1 MRILLI
7 LISITFITAT
17 KADEIYNLIKIPYLE
32 VYKISNENGIRY
44 LNTKKDFKIGLDG
57 NVTCNKSNL
66 DNLKNKFIIIEKN
79 FEKYNSNF
87 LKKNNIKYIV
97 LCESLYISDIN
108 TGGIPDIEKRTLII
122 DINFNQK
129 YFERMLHHEIFHMIQ
144 NSHFKYFDENKWS
157 SFNKKEFEYAECSTC
172 SDRLN
177 LDLYNNTDGF
187 LTEYSKSI
195 PSEDMAEIF
204 SFLMINK
211 IEIENKSKKDKILE
225 NKIKFIE
232 LSLSKIDKSFK
243 F

>member
-7 LISITFITAT
+7 LISLTFITAT
-17 KADEIYNLIKIPYLE
+17 KADEIYNLIKIPNLE

-144 NSHFKYFDENKWS
+144 NSHLKYFDENKWS

-177 LDLYNNTDGF
+177 LDLYENTDGF

-195 PSEDMAEIF
+195 ASEDMAEIF

>member
-7 LISITFITAT
+7 LISLTFITAV
-17 KADEIYNLIKIPYLE
+17 KADEIYNLIKIPNLE

-97 LCESLYISDIN
+97 LCESLHISNIN
-108 TGGIPDIEKRTLII
+108 TGGIPDIEKRTMII

-157 SFNKKEFEYAECSTC
+157 SLNKKEFEYAECSTC

>member
-7 LISITFITAT
+7 LISLTFITAT
-17 KADEIYNLIKIPYLE
+17 KADEIYNLIKIPHLE

-144 NSHFKYFDENKWS
+144 NSHFKYFDEKKWS
-157 SFNKKEFEYAECSTC
+157 SLNKKEFEYAECSTC